1 MKQNQGA
8 FSALIAIQLVIVVL
22 LTLSACTAVAP
33 EEQQEPASPAS
44 ESAAVTKLVPEETG
58 GPTGLEIPLD
68 GSSLKAFDE
77 SLAKVQRNS
86 SETDYTTLE
95 SAIDY
100 LLLYDIGLN
109 RDREKLAKKLDGMT
123 GQEILDQVNLRRR

>member
-1 MKQNQGA
+1 MKQNQGV
-8 FSALIAIQLVIVVL
+8 FSVLIVIQFMAMVL

-33 EEQQEPASPAS
+33 EQKQAPAAPAT
-44 ESAAVTKLVPEETG
+44 ETAAVTEVSPEETG
-58 GPTGLEIPLD
+58 GPSGLEIPLD

>member
-1 MKQNQGA
+1 M
-8 FSALIAIQLVIVVL
+8 LIGIQFMAMVL

-33 EEQQEPASPAS
+33 EQEQAPAAPAT
-44 ESAAVTKLVPEETG
+44 ESAAVTEVSPEETG
-58 GPTGLEIPLD
+58 GPSGLEIPMD

-77 SLAKVQRNS
+77 SLAKVKRTG

-95 SAIDY
+95 NAIDY
-100 LLLYDIGLN
+100 LLLYDIGVN

-123 GQEILDQVNLRRR
+123 GREILEKVNWRRQ